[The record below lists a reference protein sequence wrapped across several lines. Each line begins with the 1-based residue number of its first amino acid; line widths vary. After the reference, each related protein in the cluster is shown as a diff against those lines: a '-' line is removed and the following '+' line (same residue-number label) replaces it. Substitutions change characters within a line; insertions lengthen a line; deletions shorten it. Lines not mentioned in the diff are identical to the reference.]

1 MLSDLVDPAELIAR
15 LGDRVRLL
23 HLKDGPCR
31 AFGDDMVAFGELD
44 LDVAA
49 VVGAA
54 HHAESRGVEIDQC
67 DDDVVHVLAA
77 CRYLESVDGG
87 GPI

>member
-1 MLSDLVDPAELIAR
+1 
-15 LGDRVRLL
+15 
-23 HLKDGPCR
+23 
-31 AFGDDMVAFGELD
+31 MVAFGELD

-54 HHAESRGVEIDQC
+54 HHAEWRGVEIDQC
-67 DDDVVHVLAA
+67 DDDVVHVLASS
-77 CRYLESVDGG
+77 CRYLESFDVG